1 MKTGKIKLKMVAVS
15 CMALLLSGCGEKKQ
29 SVDTMEFLKVAKLG
43 TMKIVFED
51 AAFATQKKAGIGPG
65 NYVAMDFLGEAILGV
80 DLAKAKISR
89 KSRNLIEIFLPP
101 PEVINTRIDFSKS
114 KIIDRE
120 KGAFRQEESVM
131 ELGDQLRRQELEAMR
146 KNAMDPKL
154 IETVKILANLSLK
167 DFYKSVDSEV
177 VIVWRKK

>member
-1 MKTGKIKLKMVAVS
+1 MKTGKILTRMIAVF
-15 CMALLLSGCGEKKQ
+15 CMALLLAGCGEKKQ

-89 KSRNLIEIFLPP
+89 KSKNLIEISLPP

-131 ELGDQLRRQELEAMR
+131 ELGDQLRRQELVAMR

>member
-15 CMALLLSGCGEKKQ
+15 CMALLLAGCGEKKQ

-80 DLAKAKISR
+80 DLA
-89 KSRNLIEIFLPP
+89 NLTK
-101 PEVINTRIDFSKS
+101 V
-114 KIIDRE
+114 
-120 KGAFRQEESVM
+120 QES
-131 ELGDQLRRQELEAMR
+131 D
-146 KNAMDPKL
+146 
-154 IETVKILANLSLK
+154 
-167 DFYKSVDSEV
+167 
-177 VIVWRKK
+177 